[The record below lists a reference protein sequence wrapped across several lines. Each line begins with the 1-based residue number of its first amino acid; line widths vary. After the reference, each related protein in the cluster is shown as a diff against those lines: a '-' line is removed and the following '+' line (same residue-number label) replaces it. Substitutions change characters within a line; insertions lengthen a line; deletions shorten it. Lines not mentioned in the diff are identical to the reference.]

1 VTSSTGN
8 VFRIIRQAGG
18 TTVLGC
24 DDPGTAGCPESGFW
38 D

>member
-18 TTVLGC
+18 TKVLGC